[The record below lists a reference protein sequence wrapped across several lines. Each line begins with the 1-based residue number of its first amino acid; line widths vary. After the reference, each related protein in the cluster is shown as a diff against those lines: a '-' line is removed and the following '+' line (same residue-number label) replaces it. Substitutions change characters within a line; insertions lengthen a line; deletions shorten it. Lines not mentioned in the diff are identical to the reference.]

1 MKKLLLMA
9 SAICMGLLSSI
20 HVANAYPGYP
30 GQSACAFNAHLIKKA
45 GFVPGAYYDCA
56 TIRQLLSRLNV
67 TPHACIKIAPC
78 CQYSYVCS
86 EYHHLA
92 TNKLIPNRGPT
103 IYWHTSQPF

>member
-20 HVANAYPGYP
+20 NVAVAHP

-45 GFVPGAYYDCA
+45 GFVSGCYYNSAC
-56 TIRQLLSRLNV
+56 ILQLLSRLNV
-67 TPHACIKIAPC
+67 RPRACTNIAS
-78 CQYSYVCS
+78 CQYRYVCS
-86 EYHHLA
+86 EYHMLA

-103 IYWHTSQPF
+103 IYWHTSKPF

>member
-20 HVANAYPGYP
+20 NVAFAAHS
-30 GQSACAFNAHLIKKA
+30 GQSACAFNANLVKRA
-45 GFVPGAYYDCA
+45 GFVSGSYYDSAC
-56 TIRQLLSRLNV
+56 IRQLLTRLNIA
-67 TPHACIKIAPC
+67 PRACTKIAS
-78 CQYSYVCS
+78 CQYRYVCS
-86 EYHHLA
+86 EYHYLA